1 MAKLFAARYQM
12 AINYR
17 PRNGRT
23 VAIDECIEIKSSTL
37 DNIRNYKWVAWL
49 IQRSAIVR
57 NISGFLIVQVFIYFC
72 PDLLLFRLRGR
83 EAKSMPICE

>member
-37 DNIRNYKWVAWL
+37 DNIRNYKWVAYST
-49 IQRSAIVR
+49 QCNSSA
-57 NISGFLIVQVFIYFC
+57 ISGFLIVQVFIYF
-72 PDLLLFRLRGR
+72 LSRLVVVSITRQGG
-83 EAKSMPICE
+83 